1 MALNEQTEMAFG
13 NAPIRRDP
21 VSGNEVPPG
30 ALPSEVRDDIPA
42 RLSEGEYVVPAD
54 VLQYYGIKFFE
65 DLRNRAKAELSGLE
79 ANGRMG
85 GEPVGDNIDFPFPV
99 EELNVYEDDTPVAA
113 SMGGMVQG
121 YQEGGITDAVRPG
134 TSISSIKTF
143 INDAG
148 QRLFIRFVDGTA
160 IPPVPPGYTEEGV
173 ATTTTT
179 PTAPPPGSGQQ
190 GRDES
195 DEELQKGEPEIFARD
210 LEKMNAAQ
218 LAQYAAEI
226 SKTPIYN
233 KISNSKIG
241 IIIGSK
247 RQEKKVISYL
257 EEKAAATSTDP
268 SMKSFYQDLLDGI
281 EDGKRDELIALANN
295 LANNDPNLS
304 KKVLVSGSTITAD
317 KKTKGNGNVLGLA
330 GTKYAPT
337 NTLSGKINLSVKNA
351 LAGLTTEDSSG
362 TTDGSSATSVL
373 LPGAL
378 SGKYDSANEF
388 AFDPPP
394 TETPVAPTSPDYSE
408 DVLNQPYPET
418 PTAPTSPDYSEDVLN
433 QPYPEEDKTDLTS
446 LNYDPAFQYMGGS
459 GMSLEE
465 RLKDAVPDTPFNFY
479 DLETNQARNMASILK
494 LAEVNPGKVNEILA
508 TVGSAVT
515 AQDDDA
521 VKAGKVPNVYTEQL
535 RNSLY
540 NTYEDPRTYE
550 QLIKGGPVSATPSTV
565 LPGYFAGDSGS
576 DPRIT
581 TANIGTPMPA
591 DEFVTD
597 TDTMVNNQI
606 AANNRRLA
614 EIEARQAQIELDRE
628 TRRKE
633 QQEQNDRDGDRDS
646 SNAGDFTGG
655 QTDRGSGATAGGYGG
670 TGRGRSGYNKGGLAS
685 RKTKKKRE
693 K

>member
-1 MALNEQTEMAFG
+1 MALNEQTQMAFG

-65 DLRNRAKAELSGLE
+65 DLRNRAKAELSGLQE
-79 ANGRMG
+79 NGRMG

-99 EELNVYEDDTPVAA
+99 DELNVYEDDAPVAA

-134 TSISSIKTF
+134 TSVSSIKTF

-160 IPPVPPGYTEEGV
+160 IPPVPPGYTEEGA

-233 KISNSKIG
+233 KISNSKIA
-241 IIIGSK
+241 ILIGSK

-257 EEKAAATSTDP
+257 EEKAAATSTTP
-268 SMKSFYQDLLDGI
+268 EMKSFYQDLLDGI
-281 EDGKRDELIALANN
+281 EGGKKDELKALADN
-295 LANNDPNLS
+295 LASNTLNVS
-304 KKVLVSGSTITAD
+304 KKVLVSGSTIKKD
-317 KKTKGNGNVLGLA
+317 EKTKGNGNAVGLA
-330 GTKYAPT
+330 GTKYWKDKFSAGMLDSAT
-337 NTLSGKINLSVKNA
+337 KNA
-351 LAGLTTEDSSG
+351 LAGLTTE
-362 TTDGSSATSVL
+362 TTDGPSVTSVL

-394 TETPVAPTSPDYSE
+394 TETPTAPTSPDYSE

-418 PTAPTSPDYSEDVLN
+418 PPVSDN
-433 QPYPEEDKTDLTS
+433 
-446 LNYDPAFQYMGGS
+446 
-459 GMSLEE
+459 
-465 RLKDAVPDTPFNFY
+465 PFNFY
-479 DLETNQARNMASILK
+479 NLETNQARNMSNILK

-508 TVGSAVT
+508 TVESAVT

-581 TANIGTPMPA
+581 TTNIGTPMPA

-597 TDTMVNNQI
+597 TDTMVKNQI

-614 EIEARQAQIELDRE
+614 EIAADQAQIKRDQEA
-628 TRRKE
+628 RRKE
-633 QQEQNDRDGDRDS
+633 QNDREGENRQEVEAEQEKESVVGSDEDT
-646 SNAGDFTGG
+646 AA
-655 QTDRGSGATAGGYGG
+655 DRGM
-670 TGRGRSGYNKGGLAS
+670 NKGGLAS
-685 RKTKKKRE
+685 RRKIKKR
-693 K
+693 KRK

>member
-1 MALNEQTEMAFG
+1 MALNEQTQMAFG

-65 DLRNRAKAELSGLE
+65 DLRNRAKAELSGLQE
-79 ANGRMG
+79 NGRMG

-99 EELNVYEDDTPVAA
+99 DELNVYEDDAPVAA

-134 TSISSIKTF
+134 TSVSSIKTF

-160 IPPVPPGYTEEGV
+160 IPPVPPGYTEEGA

-233 KISNSKIG
+233 KISNSKIA
-241 IIIGSK
+241 ILIGSK
-247 RQEKKVISYL
+247 RQEKKVIGYL
-257 EEKAAATSTDP
+257 EEKAAATSTTP
-268 SMKSFYQDLLDGI
+268 EMKSFYQDLLDGI
-281 EDGKRDELIALANN
+281 EGGKRNELIALADN
-295 LANNDPNLS
+295 LASNTLNVS
-304 KKVLVSGSTITAD
+304 KKVLVSGSTI
-317 KKTKGNGNVLGLA
+317 KKDENTKGNGNAVGLA
-330 GTKYAPT
+330 GTKYFKNAFKAGMLDSAT
-337 NTLSGKINLSVKNA
+337 KNA
-351 LAGLTTEDSSG
+351 LAGLTTE
-362 TTDGSSATSVL
+362 TTDGPSVTSVL

-394 TETPVAPTSPDYSE
+394 TETPTAPTSPDYSE

-418 PTAPTSPDYSEDVLN
+418 PPVSDN
-433 QPYPEEDKTDLTS
+433 
-446 LNYDPAFQYMGGS
+446 
-459 GMSLEE
+459 
-465 RLKDAVPDTPFNFY
+465 PFNFY
-479 DLETNQARNMASILK
+479 NLETNQARNMSNILK

-508 TVGSAVT
+508 TVESAVT

-581 TANIGTPMPA
+581 TTNIGTPMPA

-597 TDTMVNNQI
+597 TDTMVKNQI

-614 EIEARQAQIELDRE
+614 EIAADQAQIKRDQEA
-628 TRRKE
+628 RRKE
-633 QQEQNDRDGDRDS
+633 QNDREGENRQEVEAEQEKESVVGSDEDT
-646 SNAGDFTGG
+646 AA
-655 QTDRGSGATAGGYGG
+655 DRGM
-670 TGRGRSGYNKGGLAS
+670 NKGGLAS
-685 RKTKKKRE
+685 RRKIKKR
-693 K
+693 KRK

>member
-1 MALNEQTEMAFG
+1 MALNEQTQMAFG

-54 VLQYYGIKFFE
+54 VLQYYGVKFFE
-65 DLRNRAKAELSGLE
+65 DLRNRAKAELSGLQE
-79 ANGRMG
+79 NGRMG

-99 EELNVYEDDTPVAA
+99 DELNVYEDDAPVAA

-134 TSISSIKTF
+134 TSVSSIKTF

-160 IPPVPPGYTEEGV
+160 IPPVPPGYTEEGA

-233 KISNSKIG
+233 KISNSKIA
-241 IIIGSK
+241 ILIGSK
-247 RQEKKVISYL
+247 RQEKKVIGYL
-257 EEKAAATSTDP
+257 EEKAAATSTTP
-268 SMKSFYQDLLDGI
+268 EMKSFYQDLLDGI
-281 EDGKRDELIALANN
+281 EGGKRNELIALADN
-295 LANNDPNLS
+295 LASNTLNVS
-304 KKVLVSGSTITAD
+304 KKVLVSGSTIKKD
-317 KKTKGNGNVLGLA
+317 KKTKGNGNAVGLA
-330 GTKYAPT
+330 GTKYFKNAFKAGMLDSAT
-337 NTLSGKINLSVKNA
+337 KNA
-351 LAGLTTEDSSG
+351 LAGLTTE
-362 TTDGSSATSVL
+362 TTDGPSVTSVL

-408 DVLNQPYPET
+408 DVLNQPYPVT
-418 PTAPTSPDYSEDVLN
+418 PTVPTSPDYSEDVLD
-433 QPYPEEDKTDLTS
+433 QPYPVTPTVSD
-446 LNYDPAFQYMGGS
+446 N
-459 GMSLEE
+459 
-465 RLKDAVPDTPFNFY
+465 PFNFY
-479 DLETNQARNMASILK
+479 NLETNQARNMSNILK

-508 TVGSAVT
+508 TVESAVT

-614 EIEARQAQIELDRE
+614 EIAADQAQIKRDQEA
-628 TRRKE
+628 RRKE
-633 QQEQNDRDGDRDS
+633 QNDREGENRQEVEAEQEKESVVGSDEDT
-646 SNAGDFTGG
+646 AA
-655 QTDRGSGATAGGYGG
+655 DRGM
-670 TGRGRSGYNKGGLAS
+670 NKGGLAS
-685 RKTKKKRE
+685 RRKIKKR
-693 K
+693 KRK

>member
-13 NAPIRRDP
+13 NAPVRRDP

-65 DLRNRAKAELSGLE
+65 DLRNRAKTELSGLE
-79 ANGRMG
+79 ANGRIG
-85 GEPVGDNIDFPFPV
+85 GQPVGDNIDFPFPV

-113 SMGGMVQG
+113 SMGGMIQG

-226 SKTPIYN
+226 SKTAIYN

-247 RQEKKVISYL
+247 RQEKKVIGYL
-257 EEKAAATSTDP
+257 EEKAADISTDP

-281 EDGKRDELIALANN
+281 EGGKRAELIALADN
-295 LANNDPNLS
+295 LANSDANIS
-304 KKVLVSGSTITAD
+304 KKVLVSGSTISKD
-317 KKTKGNGNVLGLA
+317 KKTKGNGNALGLA

-378 SGKYDSANEF
+378 SGKYDSENEF

-408 DVLNQPYPET
+408 DVLDQPYPVT
-418 PTAPTSPDYSEDVLN
+418 PT
-433 QPYPEEDKTDLTS
+433 
-446 LNYDPAFQYMGGS
+446 
-459 GMSLEE
+459 
-465 RLKDAVPDTPFNFY
+465 VPDNPFNFY

-494 LAEVNPGKVNEILA
+494 LAQVNPGKVNEILA

-581 TANIGTPMPA
+581 TTNIGTPMPA
-591 DEFVTD
+591 DEFVSD
-597 TDTMVNNQI
+597 TDTMVKNQI

-614 EIEARQAQIELDRE
+614 EIEARQAQIERDRE
-628 TRRKE
+628 ARRK
-633 QQEQNDRDGDRDS
+633 EQNDRDGDRDAENRQEVEAEQEKES
-646 SNAGDFTGG
+646 VVGSDEDIAA
-655 QTDRGSGATAGGYGG
+655 DRGM
-670 TGRGRSGYNKGGLAS
+670 NKGGLAS
-685 RKTKKKRE
+685 RRKTKKRKS

>member
-1 MALNEQTEMAFG
+1 MALNEQTQMAFG

-65 DLRNRAKAELSGLE
+65 DLRNRAKAELSGLQE
-79 ANGRMG
+79 NGRMG

-99 EELNVYEDDTPVAA
+99 DELNVYEDDAPVAA

-134 TSISSIKTF
+134 TSVSSIKTF

-160 IPPVPPGYTEEGV
+160 IPPVPPGYTEEG
-173 ATTTTT
+173 AATTT

-233 KISNSKIG
+233 KISNSKIA
-241 IIIGSK
+241 ILIGSK

-257 EEKAAATSTDP
+257 EEKAAATSTTP
-268 SMKSFYQDLLDGI
+268 EMKSFYQDLLDGI
-281 EDGKRDELIALANN
+281 EGGKRNELIALADN
-295 LANNDPNLS
+295 LASNTLNVS
-304 KKVLVSGSTITAD
+304 KKVLVSGSTIKAD
-317 KKTKGNGNVLGLA
+317 EKTKGNGNAVGLA
-330 GTKYAPT
+330 GTKYFKNAFKAGMLDSAT
-337 NTLSGKINLSVKNA
+337 KNA
-351 LAGLTTEDSSG
+351 LAGLTTE
-362 TTDGSSATSVL
+362 TTDGPSVTSVL

-394 TETPVAPTSPDYSE
+394 TETP
-408 DVLNQPYPET
+408 
-418 PTAPTSPDYSEDVLN
+418 TAPTSPDYSEDVLN
-433 QPYPEEDKTDLTS
+433 QPYPEKDKTDSTS

-465 RLKDAVPDTPFNFY
+465 RLKDAPDALPDNPFNFY
-479 DLETNQARNMASILK
+479 NLETNQARNMSNILK

-508 TVGSAVT
+508 TVESAVT

-581 TANIGTPMPA
+581 TTNIGTPMPA
-591 DEFVTD
+591 DEFVTP
-597 TDTMVNNQI
+597 TDTMVKNQI

-614 EIEARQAQIELDRE
+614 EIAADQAQIKRDQEA
-628 TRRKE
+628 RRKE
-633 QQEQNDRDGDRDS
+633 QNDREGENRQEVEAEQEKESVVGSDEDT
-646 SNAGDFTGG
+646 AA
-655 QTDRGSGATAGGYGG
+655 DRGM
-670 TGRGRSGYNKGGLAS
+670 NKGGLAS
-685 RKTKKKRE
+685 RRKIKKR
-693 K
+693 KRK

>member
-1 MALNEQTEMAFG
+1 MALNEQTQMAFG

-79 ANGRMG
+79 ENGRMG
-85 GEPVGDNIDFPFPV
+85 GELVESNTDFPFPV
-99 EELNVYEDDTPVAA
+99 DELNVYEEDAPVAA

-134 TSISSIKTF
+134 TSVSSIKTF

-160 IPPVPPGYTEEGV
+160 IPPVPPGYTEEGA
-173 ATTTTT
+173 ATTPTT
-179 PTAPPPGSGQQ
+179 PTAPPPGSVQS
-190 GRDES
+190 RDES

-233 KISNSKIG
+233 KISNSKIA

-247 RQEKKVISYL
+247 RQEKKVIGYL
-257 EEKAAATSTDP
+257 EEKAAATSTAP
-268 SMKSFYQDLLDGI
+268 EMKSFYQDLLDGI
-281 EDGKRDELIALANN
+281 KDGKRDELIALADN
-295 LANNDPNLS
+295 LANNTLNLS

-317 KKTKGNGNVLGLA
+317 KKTTGNGNALGLA
-330 GTKYAPT
+330 GTKYFKDRFGAGALDSAT
-337 NTLSGKINLSVKNA
+337 KNA
-351 LAGLTTEDSSG
+351 LAGLTTDVSSG

-388 AFDPPP
+388 AF
-394 TETPVAPTSPDYSE
+394 ETSPT
-408 DVLNQPYPET
+408 ET
-418 PTAPTSPDYSEDVLN
+418 PTAPTSPDYSEDVLD
-433 QPYPEEDKTDLTS
+433 QPYPVTPT
-446 LNYDPAFQYMGGS
+446 
-459 GMSLEE
+459 
-465 RLKDAVPDTPFNFY
+465 VPDNPFNFY
-479 DLETNQARNMASILK
+479 DLETNQARNMANILK
-494 LAEVNPGKVNEILA
+494 LAEVSPGNVNEILA
-508 TVGSAVT
+508 TVESAVT

-550 QLIKGGPVSATPSTV
+550 QLIKGGPVSATPSTI

-581 TANIGTPMPA
+581 TTNIGTPMPA

-597 TDTMVNNQI
+597 TDTMVKNQI

-614 EIEARQAQIELDRE
+614 EIAADQARIKRDQEARRKAQSDAE
-628 TRRKE
+628 
-633 QQEQNDRDGDRDS
+633 GDRDAENRQEVEAEQEKES
-646 SNAGDFTGG
+646 VVGSDEDTAA
-655 QTDRGSGATAGGYGG
+655 DRGM
-670 TGRGRSGYNKGGLAS
+670 NKGGLAS
-685 RKTKKKRE
+685 RRKTKKRKR

>member
-13 NAPIRRDP
+13 NAPVRRDP

-65 DLRNRAKAELSGLE
+65 DLRNRAKTELSGLE
-79 ANGRMG
+79 ANGRIG
-85 GEPVGDNIDFPFPV
+85 GQPVGDNIDFPFPV

-113 SMGGMVQG
+113 SMGGMIQG

-226 SKTPIYN
+226 SKTAIYN

-247 RQEKKVISYL
+247 RQEKKVIGYL

-281 EDGKRDELIALANN
+281 EGGKRAELIALADN
-295 LANNDPNLS
+295 LANSDANIS
-304 KKVLVSGSTITAD
+304 KKVLVSGSTISKD
-317 KKTKGNGNVLGLA
+317 KKTKGNGNALGLA

-378 SGKYDSANEF
+378 SGKYDSENEF

-408 DVLNQPYPET
+408 DVLDQPYPVT
-418 PTAPTSPDYSEDVLN
+418 PT
-433 QPYPEEDKTDLTS
+433 
-446 LNYDPAFQYMGGS
+446 
-459 GMSLEE
+459 
-465 RLKDAVPDTPFNFY
+465 VPDNPFNFY

-494 LAEVNPGKVNEILA
+494 LAQVNPGKVNEILA

-581 TANIGTPMPA
+581 TTNIGTPMPA
-591 DEFVTD
+591 DEFVSD
-597 TDTMVNNQI
+597 TDTMVKNQI

-614 EIEARQAQIELDRE
+614 EIEARQAQ
-628 TRRKE
+628 
-633 QQEQNDRDGDRDS
+633 
-646 SNAGDFTGG
+646 
-655 QTDRGSGATAGGYGG
+655 
-670 TGRGRSGYNKGGLAS
+670 
-685 RKTKKKRE
+685 KKV
-693 K
+693 

>member
-1 MALNEQTEMAFG
+1 MALNEQTQMAFG

-65 DLRNRAKAELSGLE
+65 DLRNRAKAELSGLQE
-79 ANGRMG
+79 NGRMG

-99 EELNVYEDDTPVAA
+99 DELNVYEDDAPVAA

-134 TSISSIKTF
+134 TSVSSIKTF

-160 IPPVPPGYTEEGV
+160 IPPVPPGYTEEG
-173 ATTTTT
+173 AATTT

-233 KISNSKIG
+233 KISNSKIA
-241 IIIGSK
+241 ILIGSK
-247 RQEKKVISYL
+247 RQEKKVIGYL
-257 EEKAAATSTDP
+257 EEKAAATSTTP
-268 SMKSFYQDLLDGI
+268 EMKSFYQDLLDGI
-281 EDGKRDELIALANN
+281 EGGKRNELIALADN
-295 LANNDPNLS
+295 LASNTLNLS

-317 KKTKGNGNVLGLA
+317 KKTKGNGNAVGLA
-330 GTKYAPT
+330 GTKYFKNAFKAGMLDSAT
-337 NTLSGKINLSVKNA
+337 KNA
-351 LAGLTTEDSSG
+351 LAGLTTE
-362 TTDGSSATSVL
+362 TTDGPSVTSVL

-394 TETPVAPTSPDYSE
+394 TETP
-408 DVLNQPYPET
+408 
-418 PTAPTSPDYSEDVLN
+418 TAPTSPDYSEDVLN
-433 QPYPEEDKTDLTS
+433 QPYPEKDKTDSTS

-465 RLKDAVPDTPFNFY
+465 RLKDAPDALPDNPFNFY
-479 DLETNQARNMASILK
+479 NLETNQARNMSNILK

-508 TVGSAVT
+508 TVESAVT

-581 TANIGTPMPA
+581 TTNIGTPMPA

-597 TDTMVNNQI
+597 TDTMVKNQI

-614 EIEARQAQIELDRE
+614 EIAARQAQIKRDQEA
-628 TRRKE
+628 RRKE
-633 QQEQNDRDGDRDS
+633 QNDREGENRQEVEAEQEKESVVGSDEDT
-646 SNAGDFTGG
+646 AA
-655 QTDRGSGATAGGYGG
+655 DRGM
-670 TGRGRSGYNKGGLAS
+670 NKGGLAS
-685 RKTKKKRE
+685 RRKIKKR
-693 K
+693 KRK

>member
-1 MALNEQTEMAFG
+1 MALNEQTQMAFG

-79 ANGRMG
+79 ENGRMG
-85 GEPVGDNIDFPFPV
+85 GELVESNTDFPFPV
-99 EELNVYEDDTPVAA
+99 DELNVYEEDAPVAA

-134 TSISSIKTF
+134 TSVSSIKTF

-148 QRLFIRFVDGTA
+148 QRLFIRFLNGIA

-173 ATTTTT
+173 ATTTTPVVATSTETQADETT
-179 PTAPPPGSGQQ
+179 P
-190 GRDES
+190 
-195 DEELQKGEPEIFARD
+195 GEPEVFARD

-218 LAQYAAEI
+218 LAQFAAEI
-226 SKTPIYN
+226 AKTPIYN
-233 KISNSKIG
+233 KISNSG
-241 IIIGSK
+241 IAVFLGSK
-247 RQEKKVISYL
+247 RQEKKVIDYL
-257 EEKAAATSTDP
+257 TEKTEATSTDP
-268 SMKSFYQDLLDGI
+268 NMKSFYQDLLDGI
-281 EDGKRDELIALANN
+281 EGGKRDELIALADN
-295 LANNDPNLS
+295 LANNTLNLS

-317 KKTKGNGNVLGLA
+317 KKTTGNGNALGLA
-330 GTKYAPT
+330 GTKYFKDRFGAGALDSAT
-337 NTLSGKINLSVKNA
+337 KNA
-351 LAGLTTEDSSG
+351 LAGLTTDVSSG

-388 AFDPPP
+388 AF
-394 TETPVAPTSPDYSE
+394 ETSPT
-408 DVLNQPYPET
+408 ET
-418 PTAPTSPDYSEDVLN
+418 PTAPTSPDYSEDVLD
-433 QPYPEEDKTDLTS
+433 QPYPVTPT
-446 LNYDPAFQYMGGS
+446 
-459 GMSLEE
+459 
-465 RLKDAVPDTPFNFY
+465 VPDNPFNFY
-479 DLETNQARNMASILK
+479 DLETNQARNMANILK
-494 LAEVNPGKVNEILA
+494 LAEVSPGNVNEILA
-508 TVGSAVT
+508 TVESAVT

-550 QLIKGGPVSATPSTV
+550 QLIKGGPVSATPSTI

-581 TANIGTPMPA
+581 TTNIGTPMPA

-597 TDTMVNNQI
+597 TDTMVKNQI

-614 EIEARQAQIELDRE
+614 EIAADQAQIKRDQEA
-628 TRRKE
+628 RRKAQSDAE
-633 QQEQNDRDGDRDS
+633 GDRDAENRQEVEAEQEKES
-646 SNAGDFTGG
+646 VVGSDEDTAA
-655 QTDRGSGATAGGYGG
+655 DRGM
-670 TGRGRSGYNKGGLAS
+670 NKGGLAS
-685 RKTKKKRE
+685 RRKTKKRKR